1 MSNPLGDVNQTHDE
15 ADPHFEPIVRLT
27 EQVETKTNE
36 EDEEVIFKM
45 RAKLFRFDASGAEWK
60 ERGTGDVR
68 LLARKDTKKV
78 RLVMRR
84 DKTLKVCANHII
96 TSDMA
101 LQANVSSD
109 RSWVWKVAA
118 DVSDGEPTS
127 ETLAIRFAS
136 PENANAFKTAFESA
150 QETNKNIGDSAAA
163 AAPKTEAPAA
173 TEQKPEETKEETKV
187 EDAPKTEEVVEEK
200 KEEAKEA

>member
-1 MSNPLGDVNQTHDE
+1 
-15 ADPHFEPIVRLT
+15 
-27 EQVETKTNE
+27 
-36 EDEEVIFKM
+36 M